1 VESRLFNQR
10 NLRLQAFILFMFS
23 FSIPHKSTKLNPMSL
38 LRTQA
43 RGTRSFPQI
52 QTSFRGT
59 PVLVQECKTRDPSRT
74 TRRHSRLRGTRI
86 TCKQQPEKVQILK
99 YTKYVK
105 VVSKAFGVD
114 LDAYIVPAVAL
125 AFLLLIV
132 GGFSSALI
140 IAATAF
146 AIIVAFAAVFLSFGW
161 LFIPVLLFMGAG
173 AVVAGAAG
181 FASLFLLLPFG
192 IMSAVGLLAFT
203 LSKSLI
209 SRMDEDMATEALQSL
224 DEDGRFSEW
233 ELERFDARL
242 KRRNPPKF

>member
-1 VESRLFNQR
+1 
-10 NLRLQAFILFMFS
+10 
-23 FSIPHKSTKLNPMSL
+23 MSL
-38 LRTQA
+38 LCTQA

-140 IAATAF
+140 IAAAAF

>member
-1 VESRLFNQR
+1 MTTKPNSMSFLCK
-10 NLRLQAFILFMFS
+10 QAGVI
-23 FSIPHKSTKLNPMSL
+23 
-38 LRTQA
+38 
-43 RGTRSFPQI
+43 RSFPRI

-59 PVLVQECKTRDPSRT
+59 PVLVQECKTQDPSRT
-74 TRRHSRLRGTRI
+74 TRRCSRLLGTKI
-86 TCKQQPEKVQILK
+86 TCKKQPDKVQILK

-125 AFLLLIV
+125 AFLLLLV

-140 IAATAF
+140 LAAAAF
-146 AIIVAFAAVFLSFGW
+146 AIVIAFAAVFLSFGW

-192 IMSAVGLLAFT
+192 IMSAVGLLAFS

-242 KRRNPPKF
+242 KRRNPPRY